1 MAAARYVLLGL
12 APARVA
18 WFRDVGQWANAGSIP
33 AEFVKCV
40 STEEVRT
47 RLSGGRVFSALL
59 VDGSTPGLDRDLID
73 RAADAACAVIV
84 VGGSRT
90 GRDWGAVGAAAQLPA
105 GFERKDLVDTLA
117 SCAVMIGR
125 ADRAPELGGAEG
137 EPGWQ
142 SPLIAVTG
150 PGGTGASSA
159 AIALA
164 QALAADIRNT
174 GAVLLADLCLQTDQA
189 VLHDVGD
196 VVPGVQ
202 ELVDGFRSGHL
213 EGQEIR
219 ALTYSIAVRG
229 YDLLLGI
236 RRRSAWSTIRPRA
249 FEAAVRAVRSS
260 YRAVIADIEADLEGE
275 DDGGSADVEE
285 RHLMARTVCAD
296 ATAVVVVG
304 APGVQG
310 LHALARTI
318 TEVLAYGVPSAR
330 VVPVVNRAP
339 RSARTRAEMSAAL
352 VGLLPR
358 WAGASMPSP
367 IYLPERRVDESIRD
381 GARMPEAL
389 CAPLLGAYRA
399 VEARAGE
406 DAVRPVAPQLV
417 APGSLGAWDPLAG

>member
-1 MAAARYVLLGL
+1 MSAARYVLLGL
-12 APARVA
+12 APARA
-18 WFRDVGQWANAGSIP
+18 GWFRDVGQWANAGSIP

-40 STEEVRT
+40 STEEVRS

-59 VDGSTPGLDRDLID
+59 VDGATAGLDRDLID

-84 VGGSRT
+84 VGGTRS

-105 GFERKDLVDTLA
+105 EFERKDLLESLA
-117 SCAVMIGR
+117 SHAVMIGR
-125 ADRAPELGGAEG
+125 ADRAPELGRSDG

-164 QALAADIRNT
+164 QALASDVRNT
-174 GAVLLADLCLQTDQA
+174 GAVLLADLCLQADHA

-213 EGQEIR
+213 EAPEIR
-219 ALTYSIAVRG
+219 ALTYSISVRG

-249 FEAAVRAVRSS
+249 FEAAVRALRSS
-260 YRAVIADIEADLEGE
+260 YRAVVADVDADLEGE
-275 DDGGSADVEE
+275 DEGGSADVEE

-296 ATAVVVVG
+296 ATAVFVVG

-339 RSARTRAEMSAAL
+339 RSARARAEMSAAV

-381 GARMPEAL
+381 GARMPEAI
-389 CAPLLGAYRA
+389 CAPVLGAYRA
-399 VEARAGE
+399 VETRAEE
-406 DAVRPVAPQLV
+406 DAVRPVTPQLV
-417 APGSLGAWDPLAG
+417 APGSLGTWDPLAG